1 MKKAY
6 KVKVFTGI
14 RPSGDLTVANYLGAI
29 EPILNLL
36 KKGIEPMV
44 FVADLHALTDKE
56 PSLVKK
62 FTREVVVDY
71 LALGLDPQKTTIF
84 VQSVIG
90 PQLFTLMSYL
100 ARHITVAELLRV
112 PTLKDKLRKNARE
125 ETANSLLLLYPV
137 LMASDI
143 LMQRAEQV
151 PVGEDQIAHLE
162 VTRLLAKRFN
172 KNYGNVF
179 PIPKAY
185 QVKSLR
191 ILSLKGGE
199 KMSKSVP
206 EGAIFLTDDIESAI
220 NKVKRAVTAIE
231 GKMTEGLESNIILAK
246 GLCKSED
253 DQARIDAIIA
263 EHMAGKKVMDEFK
276 KVLAKVVTEFL
287 TDFQER
293 RKKIV
298 QETGLIDSVLDKGNK
313 VAIENANETMALVE
327 SAMFK

>member
-1 MKKAY
+1 MKKIH
-6 KVKVFTGI
+6 KIKVFTGI

-29 EPILNLL
+29 KPILKLL
-36 KKGIEPMV
+36 EDGIEPIV

-56 PSLVKK
+56 PSLAKK
-62 FTREVVVDY
+62 FVNEVVADY
-71 LALGLDPQKTTIF
+71 LALGLDPKRTTIF

-100 ARHITVAELLRV
+100 ARHITVAELLRI
-112 PTLKDKLRKNARE
+112 PTLKDKLKNNARE

-151 PVGEDQIAHLE
+151 PVGEDQIAHIE
-162 VTRLLAKRFN
+162 ITRLLAKRFN
-172 KNYGNVF
+172 DKYGDVF

-191 ILSLKGGE
+191 ILSLKGEG

-206 EGAIFLTDDIESAI
+206 EGAIFLTDDVESAVK
-220 NKVKRAVTAIE
+220 KVKRAVTAVE
-231 GKMTEGLESNIILAK
+231 GKMTEGLESNIILAR
-246 GLCKSED
+246 GLCKSEED
-253 DQARIDAIIA
+253 LMRIDTIVA
-263 EHMAGKKVMDEFK
+263 EHMTGKKVMGEFK
-276 KVLAKVVTEFL
+276 KVLAKVVAEFL
-287 TDFQER
+287 TEFQKH

-298 QETGLIDSVLDKGNK
+298 QNPGLIRDVLNKGAK
-313 VAIENANETMALVE
+313 IAIENADETMALVE
-327 SAMFK
+327 KALFK

>member
-1 MKKAY
+1 MKIIP

-29 EPILNLL
+29 EPILRLL
-36 KKGIEPMV
+36 KEGIEPMV

-56 PSLVKK
+56 PSLAKK
-62 FTREVVVDY
+62 YVHEVVADY
-71 LALGLDPQKTTIF
+71 LALGLDPEKTTIF

-112 PTLKDKLRKNARE
+112 PTLKDKLRKNTRE

-151 PVGEDQIAHLE
+151 PVGEDQVAHLE

-172 KNYGNVF
+172 DKYGNVF

-185 QVKSLR
+185 QVESLR
-191 ILSLKGGE
+191 ILSLKGEG

-206 EGAIFLTDDIESAI
+206 EGAIFLTDDIESAAK
-220 NKVKRAVTAIE
+220 KVKGAVTAIE
-231 GKMTEGLESNIILAK
+231 GKMTEGLESNIVLAK
-246 GLCKSED
+246 GLCKSEED
-253 DQARIDAIIA
+253 RTYIDTIIV
-263 EHMAGKKVMDEFK
+263 EHMAGKKVMGEFK
-276 KVLAKVVTEFL
+276 KILTKVVSEFL
-287 TDFQER
+287 ADFQER
-293 RKKIV
+293 RKEVVKNSD
-298 QETGLIDSVLDKGNK
+298 LIELVLKRGANI
-313 VAIENANETMALVE
+313 ATENANETMALVE
-327 SAMFK
+327 KAMFK

>member
-56 PSLVKK
+56 PSLTKK
-62 FTREVVVDY
+62 FTREVVADY

-151 PVGEDQIAHLE
+151 PVGEDQVAHLE

-172 KNYGNVF
+172 EKYGNVF
-179 PIPKAY
+179 PTPKAY

-191 ILSLKGGE
+191 ILSLKGKG

-206 EGAIFLTDDIESAI
+206 EGTIFLTDDVESAVK
-220 NKVKRAVTAIE
+220 KVKGAITALE

-253 DQARIDAIIA
+253 DQARVDIIIA
-263 EHMAGKKVMDEFK
+263 EHMAGKKVMGEFK

-298 QETGLIDSVLDKGNK
+298 QETGLIESVLDKGNK
-313 VAIENANETMALVE
+313 VAIKNANETMALVE

>member
-1 MKKAY
+1 MKTTS

-29 EPILNLL
+29 EPILKLL
-36 KKGIEPMV
+36 EEGVEPMV

-56 PSLVKK
+56 PSLAKK
-62 FTREVVVDY
+62 YVHEVVADY
-71 LALGLDPQKTTIF
+71 LALGLDPERTTIF

-112 PTLKDKLRKNARE
+112 PTLKDKLKNNARE

-151 PVGEDQIAHLE
+151 PVGEDQVAHLE

-172 KNYGNVF
+172 DKYGNVF

-191 ILSLKGGE
+191 ILSLKGEG

-206 EGAIFLTDDIESAI
+206 EGVIFLTDDIESAVK
-220 NKVKRAVTAIE
+220 KVKGAVTAIE
-231 GKMTEGLESNIILAK
+231 GKMTDGLESNIALAK
-246 GLCKSED
+246 GLCKSEED
-253 DQARIDAIIA
+253 RTRIGTVIA
-263 EHMAGKKVMDEFK
+263 EHMAGKKVMGEFK
-276 KVLAKVVTEFL
+276 KVLAKVVSEFL
-287 TDFQER
+287 IEFQER
-293 RKKIV
+293 RREVVKNSGIIEAVLKRGAKIA
-298 QETGLIDSVLDKGNK
+298 T
-313 VAIENANETMALVE
+313 ENANKTMALVE
-327 SAMFK
+327 KAMFK

>member
-1 MKKAY
+1 MKITS

-29 EPILNLL
+29 EPILKMLEE
-36 KKGIEPMV
+36 GVEPMV

-56 PSLVKK
+56 PSLAKK
-62 FTREVVVDY
+62 YIHEVVADY
-71 LALGLDPQKTTIF
+71 LALGLDPEKTTIF

-90 PQLFTLMSYL
+90 SQLFTLMSYL
-100 ARHITVAELLRV
+100 ARHISVAELLRV

-125 ETANSLLLLYPV
+125 ETANALLLLYPV

-151 PVGEDQIAHLE
+151 PVGEDQVAHLE

-172 KNYGNVF
+172 DRYGNVF

-185 QVKSLR
+185 QVESLR
-191 ILSLKGGE
+191 ILSLKGEG

-206 EGAIFLTDDIESAI
+206 EGAIFLTDDIENAVK
-220 NKVKRAVTAIE
+220 KVKGAVTAIE
-231 GKMTEGLESNIILAK
+231 GEMTDGLESNVVLAK
-246 GLCKSED
+246 GLCKSEED
-253 DQARIDAIIA
+253 RTRIDRIIT
-263 EHMAGKKVMDEFK
+263 EHMASKKVMGEFK
-276 KVLAKVVTEFL
+276 KMLAKVVSEFL

-293 RKKIV
+293 RKEVVKNS
-298 QETGLIDSVLDKGNK
+298 GLIESVLKRGDRI
-313 VAIENANETMALVE
+313 ATENANETMALVE
-327 SAMFK
+327 KAMFK

>member
-29 EPILNLL
+29 EPILKLL
-36 KKGIEPMV
+36 ERGIEPMV

-56 PSLVKK
+56 PSIAKK
-62 FTREVVVDY
+62 FVNEVVADY
-71 LALGLDPQKTTIF
+71 LALGLDPKKTTIF

-90 PQLFTLMSYL
+90 LQLFTLMSYL

-112 PTLKDKLRKNARE
+112 PTLKDKLKKNARE
-125 ETANSLLLLYPV
+125 ETANALLLLYPV

-151 PVGEDQIAHLE
+151 PVGEDQVAHLE

-172 KNYGNVF
+172 DKYGDVF

-191 ILSLKGGE
+191 ILSLKGEG

-206 EGAIFLTDDIESAI
+206 EGAIFLTDDIESAVK
-220 NKVKRAVTAIE
+220 KVKGAITAVE
-231 GKMTEGLESNIILAK
+231 GKMTEGLESNIVLAK
-246 GLCKSED
+246 GLCKNEED
-253 DQARIDAIIA
+253 RIRIDTIVA
-263 EHMAGKKVMDEFK
+263 EHMAGKKVMSEFK
-276 KVLAKVVTEFL
+276 NILVKVVSEFL
-287 TDFQER
+287 ADFQER
-293 RKKIV
+293 RRKIV
-298 QETGLIDSVLDKGNK
+298 QNSSLIRDILDKGARI
-313 VAIENANETMALVE
+313 AIENANETMVLVE
-327 SAMFK
+327 TAMFK

>member
-1 MKKAY
+1 MKKIY
-6 KVKVFTGI
+6 KVKIFTGI

-29 EPILNLL
+29 EPIVNLL
-36 KKGIEPMV
+36 KEGIEPMV

-56 PSLVKK
+56 PSLAKK
-62 FTREVVVDY
+62 FTHEVVADY
-71 LALGLDPQKTTIF
+71 LALGIDPQKTTIF

-100 ARHITVAELLRV
+100 ARHVTVAELLRV

-151 PVGEDQIAHLE
+151 PVGEDQVAHLE

-172 KNYGNVF
+172 EKYGNVF
-179 PIPKAY
+179 PTPKAY

-191 ILSLKGGE
+191 ILSLKGEG

-206 EGAIFLTDDIESAI
+206 EGAIFLTDDVENAVK
-220 NKVKRAVTAIE
+220 KVKGAVTALE

-253 DQARIDAIIA
+253 DRARIDAIIA
-263 EHMAGKKVMDEFK
+263 EHMTGKKVMGEFK
-276 KVLAKVVTEFL
+276 KVLTRVVTEFL
-287 TDFQER
+287 TDFQEC

-298 QETGLIDSVLDKGNK
+298 RETGLIESVLDKGNK
-313 VAIENANETMALVE
+313 IAIKNANETMALVE